1 MILYNAIRIHRNV
14 EGKNFTSTI
23 DNLDATELAN
33 KIAESLPS
41 FRHKRLKE
49 LTTYE
54 LLKLKEEFTTSPNLL
69 NHGEF
74 SSYLEDE
81 DIKIFLMGEDHMVIT
96 TMGKENLLEGYR
108 KLSRLD
114 DEISSKINYAFDK
127 DFGYLTT
134 DPSIVGT
141 GLQAFVVIS
150 LPATKY
156 FGIKNIS
163 KSINRM
169 GYRLEPFKVNNSSL
183 NNIFVLKN
191 MVTIGES
198 ELTIINKITSISK
211 EIERIELDNRKKL
224 YLDDIAVLEDMVNRS
239 YGILRNARILKLDE
253 MIDNLTILDLGVSLS
268 IIKKN
273 GNRNLIKSID
283 SLTNGAIQHDRK
295 QILDGKSLDIV
306 RANLVRKMMKEEF

>member
-1 MILYNAIRIHRNV
+1 MILYNAIRIHRNI

-33 KIAESLPS
+33 KIAGILPK
-41 FRHKRLKE
+41 FNYKRLKE
-49 LTTYE
+49 LTTYQ
-54 LLKLKEEFTTSPNLL
+54 LLKLKEEFITSPYLL

-74 SSYLEDE
+74 SSYLEDG

-134 DPSIVGT
+134 DPKIVGT

-150 LPATKY
+150 LPATKH

-198 ELTIINKITSISK
+198 ELAIINKITSISK
-211 EIERIELDNRKKL
+211 EIEQIELDNRKKL

-239 YGILRNARILKLDE
+239 YGLLRNARILKLDE
-253 MIDNLTILDLGVSLS
+253 MIDNLTILDLGISLS

-273 GNRNLIKSID
+273 GNRNLMKSID

>member
-1 MILYNAIRIHRNV
+1 MILYNAIRIHRNI
-14 EGKNFTSTI
+14 EGTNFTSTI
-23 DNLDATELAN
+23 NSSDAIELAN
-33 KIAESLPS
+33 KIAKELPELN
-41 FRHKRLKE
+41 HKRLKE
-49 LTTYE
+49 LNTYE
-54 LLKLKEEFTTSPNLL
+54 ILKLREEFTTSPTLL

-74 SSYLEDE
+74 SSYLEGE
-81 DIKIFLMGEDHMVIT
+81 DTKIFLMGEDHMVLT
-96 TMGKENLLEGYR
+96 TMGKDNLLEEYR

-114 DEISSKINYAFDK
+114 DEISSKLNYAFDK

-134 DPSIVGT
+134 DPTIVGT

-156 FGIKNIS
+156 FGMKNIS

-169 GYRLEPFKVNNSSL
+169 GYRLEPFRVNNSSL

-198 ELTIINKITSISK
+198 ELAIINKISNIAK
-211 EIERIELDNRKKL
+211 EIVQIELDNRKKL

-239 YGILRNARILKLDE
+239 YGLLRNARILKSDE
-253 MIDNLTILDLGVSLS
+253 MVDNLTILDLGVSLS
-268 IIKKN
+268 IIKKI
-273 GNRNLIKSID
+273 GNRNLMESID

-295 QILDGKSLDIV
+295 QILDDKSLDIV